1 MRVHFF
7 IIKDRATSAN
17 TKLEIKN
24 MNELDKKFG
33 RVLEIFRESIVLK
46 EIYMRSYDFARLKN
60 FIKISEK
67 KEEKEELICIDQTSQ
82 TMMDAIFAK
91 TEFCPDEDLTEMRRA
106 REEAFLYYFYIYFGN
121 ISLRLKGFWD
131 KKRAWSKKYRDKL
144 IHDATMTLMSKCTEK
159 LLREGYKKGKLHHL
173 FNKAL
178 KNIVIDLQRGYLKF
192 ITKEV
197 KKIVAPLP
205 DPGFNKEDFK
215 RLYVAINEVKTR
227 RTKDDKEIFYY
238 HFGQGMTFRAISE
251 EMGIPQ
257 STVGRRAKS
266 FLKLVKEKY
275 KEKYSSKRKG
285 AKS

>member
-1 MRVHFF
+1 M
-7 IIKDRATSAN
+7 K
-17 TKLEIKN
+17 
-24 MNELDKKFG
+24 ELDKKFG
-33 RVLEIFRESIVLK
+33 TVLAIFRESLALK

-82 TMMDAIFAK
+82 TMMDALLAK
-91 TEFCPDEDLTEMRRA
+91 TEFYPDEDLTEMRRA

-121 ISLRLKGFWD
+121 ISLRLKGFW
-131 KKRAWSKKYRDKL
+131 KNKALSKKYRDEW
-144 IHDATMTLMSKCTEK
+144 IYNYTMQLMNKCTEK

-192 ITKEV
+192 ITKDV
-197 KKIVAPLP
+197 KKIAAPLP

-215 RLYVAINEVKTR
+215 RLDAAINEVKTR